1 MSAMVRGRSSEPP
14 RHLHRLMRDRKGD
27 LACSL
32 DLDGKVEGN
41 GRILCAD
48 DWRTNREV
56 KQSISIGKLYRA
68 LTKEG
73 IKIPWTST
81 K

>member
-1 MSAMVRGRSSEPP
+1 MSATVRGRSPEPP
-14 RHLHRLMRDRKGD
+14 RHLHRLVLYRKGD
-27 LACSL
+27 LVL
-32 DLDGKVEGN
+32 DLDVKVEGN
-41 GRILCAD
+41 GRILCVD
-48 DWRTNREV
+48 DWHTSREV